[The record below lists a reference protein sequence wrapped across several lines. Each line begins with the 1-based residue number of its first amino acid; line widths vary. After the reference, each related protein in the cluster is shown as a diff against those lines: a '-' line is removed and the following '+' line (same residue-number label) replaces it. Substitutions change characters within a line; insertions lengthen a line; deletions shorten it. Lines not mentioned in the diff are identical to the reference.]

1 MYAQNIPFWPD
12 TKDNVLQSIG
22 HFVGKKTTNASNT
35 NNEGKEIHLFV
46 IWRTILKLQKN
57 LKLTSYKCITY
68 LQQTSAKNNVIVEE
82 YLFSFKLQQ
91 LLESLESTKEWMI
104 ILMTILIMNLKI
116 KKVAM
121 EYGFVTNMIN
131 GLLA

>member
-1 MYAQNIPFWPD
+1 MENYFKVA
-12 TKDNVLQSIG
+12 
-22 HFVGKKTTNASNT
+22 
-35 NNEGKEIHLFV
+35 
-46 IWRTILKLQKN
+46 KN

-104 ILMTILIMNLKI
+104 TLTTIFIMNLKI

-131 GLLA
+131 G